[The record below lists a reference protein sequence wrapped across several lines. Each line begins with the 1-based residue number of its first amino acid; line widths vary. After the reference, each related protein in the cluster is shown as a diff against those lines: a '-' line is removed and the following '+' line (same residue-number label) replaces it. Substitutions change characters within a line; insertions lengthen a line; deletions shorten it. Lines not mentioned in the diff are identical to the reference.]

1 MAEMITTGTKTS
13 QSGWVNIEEIESIP
27 DMPFLHTVD
36 LLVTETGASNVC
48 NVLRNLKMLNGYKV
62 RVTVEVLD
70 TPDNR
75 TDAEKLPRPANHWS
89 DAAIRART
97 EAKRKSD
104 TEIITEKASSRGAP
118 GPGPPIPRGMPTK
131 R

>member
-1 MAEMITTGTKTS
+1 MISTGTKTT
-13 QSGWVNIEEIESIP
+13 QSGWVDIEEIESIP
-27 DMPFLHTVD
+27 DMPFLHTVG

-48 NVLRNLKMLNGYKV
+48 NVLRDLKALNGHKV
-62 RVTVEVLD
+62 RVTIDVLD

-89 DAAIRART
+89 DAAMRARI

-104 TEIITEKASSRGAP
+104 TDIITEKTSGRGAP
-118 GPGPPIPRGMPTK
+118 GPKPPIPRGMPSE